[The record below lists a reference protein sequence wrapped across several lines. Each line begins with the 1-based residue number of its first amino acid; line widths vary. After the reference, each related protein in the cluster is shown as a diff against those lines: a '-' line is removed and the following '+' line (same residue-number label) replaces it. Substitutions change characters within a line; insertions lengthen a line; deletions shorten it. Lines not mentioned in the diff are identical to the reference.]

1 MGSRLNRPMRWPEGG
16 TSFCG
21 YKTSCWGRRRRLA
34 FVGGGGEWKL
44 SPAGLSLRSF
54 RPSLPAMT
62 TTTTYKGVDPNGRNS
77 SRVLRPPGGG
87 SNFNLSFDLPKEQPV
102 RRNKM
107 ASNIFGL
114 PEENPVSRDGSTGAM
129 PRGVREDSE
138 PSGPQRK
145 NSSDANCG
153 DFVDPKDGESG
164 ETFENI
170 EADVE
175 AAPGQS
181 EEKTLPAA
189 PVPSPVAPVPAPSR
203 RNPPGGK
210 SSLVLG

>member
-1 MGSRLNRPMRWPEGG
+1 
-16 TSFCG
+16 
-21 YKTSCWGRRRRLA
+21 
-34 FVGGGGEWKL
+34 
-44 SPAGLSLRSF
+44 
-54 RPSLPAMT
+54 MT
-62 TTTTYKGVDPNGRNS
+62 TTTTFTGVDPNGRNS

-87 SNFNLSFDLPKEQPV
+87 SNFSLGFDLPKDQPV

-107 ASNIFGL
+107 ASNIFGP
-114 PEENPVSRDGSTGAM
+114 PEENPLSKADSTGVM
-129 PRGVREDSE
+129 PRGVREDAE
-138 PSGPQRK
+138 PQRR
-145 NSSDANCG
+145 NSLDANCG
-153 DFVDPKDGESG
+153 DFVDPKGGESG

-170 EADVE
+170 EADAE